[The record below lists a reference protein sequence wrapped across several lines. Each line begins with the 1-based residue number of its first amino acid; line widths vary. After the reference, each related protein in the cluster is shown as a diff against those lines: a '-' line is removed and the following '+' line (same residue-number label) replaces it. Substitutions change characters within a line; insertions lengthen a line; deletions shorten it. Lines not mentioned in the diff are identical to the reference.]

1 MGHGVTEADDA
12 LASVDLFRCGCGGG
26 VEGRWDP
33 HRGGV
38 FGSQPKRSHWGL
50 VWANKMRRVLDF
62 DQGDGGGVWYSV
74 VESLGGG
81 K

>member
-1 MGHGVTEADDA
+1 VVVV
-12 LASVDLFRCGCGGG
+12 LKGGG
-26 VEGRWDP
+26 ILTGG
-33 HRGGV
+33 GGV

-50 VWANKMRRVLDF
+50 VWANKMQRVLDF